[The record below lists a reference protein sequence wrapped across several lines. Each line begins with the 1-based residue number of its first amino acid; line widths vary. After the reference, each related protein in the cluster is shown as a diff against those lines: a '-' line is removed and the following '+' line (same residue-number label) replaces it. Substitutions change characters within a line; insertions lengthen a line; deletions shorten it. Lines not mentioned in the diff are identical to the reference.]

1 MVHVTRRGR
10 VSAIVQAL
18 RIIGR
23 RVLRV
28 FALALLAYLAIV
40 WFRGEGRSALGLWLG
55 AAVVLFAL
63 LLGAYSAYRSWQ
75 ARRESLW
82 ERAVYSPEL
91 REKAIRQLHAK
102 LARLTP
108 VTHLT
113 RSEHAR
119 VSVLLAELLDA
130 QVNYPAAIA
139 TIDAVD
145 LTALS
150 ALEVGLVRHTRA
162 VTHLRADDAHG
173 ALMGLGKREP
183 TGDNEL
189 DQRLNLLEAY
199 ARIELGEVSWGL
211 AEAERISLLE
221 NVHETV
227 VSEARVV
234 RAAGLDAAGRH
245 EEALVVLT
253 ALGRD
258 VLGPLSELGQ
268 PRARQLALAALAS
281 SEA

>member
-1 MVHVTRRGR
+1 
-10 VSAIVQAL
+10 
-18 RIIGR
+18 
-23 RVLRV
+23 VLRA

-40 WFRGEGRSALGLWLG
+40 WFRGEGRSALGTWLG
-55 AAVVLFAL
+55 AAVVLVAL
-63 LLGAYSAYRSWQ
+63 LLFAYSAYRSWQ

-82 ERAVYSPEL
+82 ERAIYSPQL
-91 REKAIRQLHAK
+91 REKAVRQLGRK

-108 VTHLT
+108 ITHLT

-119 VSVLLAELLDA
+119 ASVLLAELLDA
-130 QVNYPAAIA
+130 QGNYQQAIA
-139 TIDAVD
+139 TIDAVE

-150 ALEVGLVRHTRA
+150 SLEAGLVRHTRA
-162 VTHLRADDAHG
+162 VTHLRADDAQG
-173 ALMGLGKREP
+173 ALSGLGKREP

-189 DQRLNLLEAY
+189 DQRLTLLEAY
-199 ARIELGEVSWGL
+199 ARIELGDVSWGL
-211 AEAERISLLE
+211 AEAERISLAQD
-221 NVHETV
+221 VHETV

-234 RAAGLDAAGRH
+234 RAAGLDASGRR
-245 EEALVVLT
+245 EEAMVVLM

-268 PRARQLALAALAS
+268 PRARALAKAALAS